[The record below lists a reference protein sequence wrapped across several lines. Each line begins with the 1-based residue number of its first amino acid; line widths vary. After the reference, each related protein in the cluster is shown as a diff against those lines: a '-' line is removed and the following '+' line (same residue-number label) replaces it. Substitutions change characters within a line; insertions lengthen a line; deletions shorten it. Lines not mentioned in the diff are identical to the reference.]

1 MKKNKKPDQVVY
13 NEATE
18 LYDASLK
25 PYATSVGA
33 PQIEISDN
41 TSWKNLSSSK
51 VNHKIQA
58 KYLELKKA
66 YEEMVNEFE
75 YNNLILNA
83 KFSFE
88 PVIGETYYLYKNSK
102 EEHFLSLIAPEQCN
116 FNYIGT
122 FKLNY
127 DMVWEK
133 I

>member
-75 YNNLILNA
+75 YNNLILN
-83 KFSFE
+83 
-88 PVIGETYYLYKNSK
+88 
-102 EEHFLSLIAPEQCN
+102 LSLIH
-116 FNYIGT
+116 I
-122 FKLNY
+122 
-127 DMVWEK
+127 
-133 I
+133 